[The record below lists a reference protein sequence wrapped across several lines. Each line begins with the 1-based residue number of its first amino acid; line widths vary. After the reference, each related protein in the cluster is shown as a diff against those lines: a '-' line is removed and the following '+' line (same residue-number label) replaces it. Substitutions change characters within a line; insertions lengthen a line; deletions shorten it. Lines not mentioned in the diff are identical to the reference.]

1 MRQLRFKGCLNETD
15 RNTLKKS
22 GVIFKDDKQP
32 TSGLAALRDG
42 LNSAV
47 DWENPTMDQATKS
60 KDRITIIRAAKTPTS
75 ELLKLVTETHS
86 EDDPVQVLVDDN
98 TDVDSH
104 RRTDFEEAVKV
115 MEESGVKVYR
125 SVEEILDEDKR
136 DTVGGFENNTEM

>member
-1 MRQLRFKGCLNETD
+1 MRQLQFKGCLNETD
-15 RNTLKKS
+15 RKTLKQS
-22 GVIFKDDKQP
+22 GIVFKDDKQP

-47 DWENPTMDQATKS
+47 DWENPTMDKATKS

-75 ELLKLVTETHS
+75 ELLKLVAETHS

-104 RRTDFEEAVKV
+104 QRTEFEEAVKV